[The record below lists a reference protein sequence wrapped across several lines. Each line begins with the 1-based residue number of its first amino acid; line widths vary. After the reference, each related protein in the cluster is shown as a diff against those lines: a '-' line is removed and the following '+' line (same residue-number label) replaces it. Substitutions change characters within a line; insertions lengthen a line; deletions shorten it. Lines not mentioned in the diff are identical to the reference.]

1 MSYTQDESYYILDTG
16 EDSFVYLGLKEN
28 INPDEMIKDL
38 EAAQND
44 NIILMQNSM
53 YRNGMFINMI
63 MYPYLQEQYIVR
75 GANTVVLEISA
86 TPTFSRSSYGI
97 GGAWDL
103 MVNHVQYL
111 WNTVKCNTMGSY
123 NIMDKENILNLTESV
138 SDGDGWREE
147 RTGLDALSF
156 IETRRHW
163 FTKR

>member
-16 EDSFVYLGLKEN
+16 EGSFVYLGLKEN

-44 NIILMQNSM
+44 NIIFNA
-53 YRNGMFINMI
+53 
-63 MYPYLQEQYIVR
+63 EQYVQKWNVHKHDHVSIPA
-75 GANTVVLEISA
+75 GTIHCSGSKHCCLEISA

-103 MVNHVQYL
+103 MANHVQYL

-123 NIMDKENILNLTESV
+123 NIMDK
-138 SDGDGWREE
+138 REY
-147 RTGLDALSF
+147 
-156 IETRRHW
+156 
-163 FTKR
+163 TKPYRICF